1 MTTAL
6 IQWCLRNRLIVGLLA
21 LMIAAAG
28 VLVAPFDWKI
38 PGVDREPVGVDAIP
52 DIGENQQIVFTEWAG
67 RSPQD
72 IEDQITYPLTTA
84 LLGLPDVKAVRSN
97 SMFGFSTIF
106 IIFDDSVDFY
116 WARSRIL
123 EKLNSLPPGTL
134 PEAVQPTLGPD
145 ATGLGQVYWYTLE
158 GHDPEGNPVG
168 GWDPQELRT
177 IQDWI
182 VRYALQSV
190 DGVAE
195 AASIGGF
202 VREYQIDVDP
212 DAMRAYDISLNDVFQ
227 AVRDSNQEVGARTV
241 EVNRV
246 EYVIRGLGWIESLD
260 DLRQTVVKAK
270 EGAPITLDQVAEIS
284 LGPALRRGV
293 LDKDGKEA
301 VGGVVTARYGENPL
315 EVINNIHQK
324 IEQLAPGLPSKTLAD
339 GTVSQV
345 TIVPFYDRTGL
356 ILETL
361 GTLEDALSL
370 QVLVTV
376 VVIILLVWRLRSAL
390 IISSVL
396 PLAVLITFVAMKL
409 TGVDANIV
417 ALAGIAIA
425 IGTVVDM
432 GIVLCGNIQEK
443 LDEAGPDSSRIK
455 IVQEAS
461 SEVGGA
467 VLTAV
472 LTTVIGFL
480 PVFFMTGAE
489 GKLFRPLAFTKTYA
503 LIASVVVSL
512 TLVPVLA
519 LLLLRATKPSA
530 KQKSTSGKRRFF
542 ERTLSWPT
550 IILNGLVALA
560 VALLL
565 AGAWQPLGPTHAVGN
580 ILFVVLIVGAVL
592 LFFRALVFFYVP
604 VLRTLLRCKTPFLV
618 GVVFII
624 LLGGVCWLGA
634 PAPLASV
641 FPGLKKEFMPALDEG
656 SFLFMPTTMP
666 HASIGEAADV
676 LSLQDRAIKAIPEV
690 ESVVGKIGRVESPLD
705 PAPVSMVETIIN
717 YKPEYTR
724 NEDGELVRQW
734 RDHIQTPED
743 IWDEIA
749 AATRMPGVTAAP
761 KLQPIETRLVML
773 QTGMR
778 APMGVKVYAQ
788 TLEELEEAAL
798 TIEDELKQTPGVR
811 EETVFADRVVGKP
824 YLEITPDRE
833 ELSRYGLNVAD
844 LNEVVEVAIGG
855 KAVTT
860 TVEGRERYP
869 VRVRYPRE
877 LRDNIEKI
885 ERILISTSDGAQ
897 IPLRHV
903 ASVEFVRGPQ
913 SIKSE
918 DSFLVAYVIFD
929 RKAGL
934 GEVEVAESAEKR
946 LREREAAGDFVL
958 PAGTTYNFTGTYENQ
973 VHAMKR
979 LRLVLPVA
987 LLFIFMLIYMQFKR
1001 VGMSLLVF
1009 SGVFVAWSGGFILL
1023 WLYNQPWFLD
1033 INLFGWHLREIFQ
1046 VHPVSL
1052 SVAVWVGFLALFGIA
1067 TDDGVL
1073 MGTYLQERFQKS
1085 PTDKAGVR
1093 EAVVEAASRRIG
1105 PASMTSAT
1113 TILALLPVLTSSGR
1127 GSDVMI
1133 PMAIP
1138 TVGGMLLAL
1147 VTVFV
1152 VPVVYCAMH
1161 ERGKA

>member
-1 MTTAL
+1 MIAAF
-6 IQWCLRNRLIVGLLA
+6 IQWCLRNRLIVCLFA
-21 LMIAAAG
+21 LMLAAAG
-28 VLVAPFDWKI
+28 VLVAPFDWRL
-38 PGVDREPVGVDAIP
+38 PGYPRSPVGVDAIP

-84 LLGLPDVKAVRSN
+84 LLGLPDVKAIRST

-106 IIFDDSVDFY
+106 IIFDDSVEFY

-123 EKLNSLPPGTL
+123 EKLNSLTPGTL
-134 PEAVQPTLGPD
+134 PDSVQPTLGPD

-158 GHDPEGNPVG
+158 GRDAEGNPTG
-168 GWDPQELRT
+168 GWDPQELRS
-177 IQDWI
+177 IQDWN
-182 VRYALQSV
+182 VRFALQSV

-195 AASIGGF
+195 AASVGGF
-202 VREYQIDVDP
+202 IKEYQIDVDP
-212 DAMRAYDISLNDVFQ
+212 DAMRAYDITLSDIFQ
-227 AVRDSNQEVGARTV
+227 AVQKSNEEVGARTV

-246 EYVIRGLGWIESLD
+246 EYVIRGLGWIKDLS
-260 DLRQTVVKAK
+260 DLRHTVVKAR
-270 EGAPITLDQVAEIS
+270 EGAPITLDQVANIS
-284 LGPALRRGV
+284 MGPALRRGV
-293 LDKDGKEA
+293 LDKDGVEA

-315 EVINNIHQK
+315 KVIENIHEK
-324 IEQLAPGLPSKTLAD
+324 IEKLAPGLPSKTLAD

-361 GTLEDALSL
+361 GTLESALSL
-370 QVLVTV
+370 EVLVTV
-376 VVIILLVWRLRSAL
+376 LVIILLVWRLRSAL

-396 PLAVLITFVAMKL
+396 PLAVLITFVAMRL

-443 LDEAGPDSSRIK
+443 LDEAEPDAPRLD
-455 IVQEAS
+455 IVREAS
-461 SEVGGA
+461 AEVGGA

-472 LTTVIGFL
+472 LTTVVGFL

-489 GKLFRPLAFTKTYA
+489 GKLFKPLAFTKTYA
-503 LIASVVVSL
+503 LIASVIVSL

-519 LLLLRATKPSA
+519 HWLLRANKQRKPTGDA
-530 KQKSTSGKRRFF
+530 PKRRFF
-542 ERTLSWPT
+542 ERTLSWPAL
-550 IILNGLVALA
+550 IINGLVALA

-565 AGAWQPLGPTHAVGN
+565 SAAWQPLGPTHIVGN
-580 ILFVVLIVGAVL
+580 ALFVLIVVGAVL
-592 LFFRALVFFYVP
+592 LFFRALVFFYP
-604 VLRTLLRCKTPFLV
+604 RILHFLLRFKAPFLAFV
-618 GVVFII
+618 LLII
-624 LLGGVCWLGA
+624 FTGGMCWLGGPGA
-634 PAPLASV
+634 LNSI

-656 SFLFMPTTMP
+656 SFLYMPTTMP
-666 HASIGEAADV
+666 HASIGEAAEI
-676 LSLQDRAIKAIPEV
+676 LSRQDQAISAIPEV
-690 ESVVGKIGRVESPLD
+690 ESVVGKIGRVDSPLD

-717 YKPEYTR
+717 YKPEYMR
-724 NEDGELVRQW
+724 NAEGEWVRQW
-734 RDHIQTPED
+734 RDEIQSTDD
-743 IWDEIA
+743 IWEEIA
-749 AATRMPGVTAAP
+749 TVAQMPGATSAP

-778 APMGVKVYAQ
+778 APMGVKVFAS
-788 TLEELEEAAL
+788 TLEELESAAMV
-798 TIEDELKQTPGVR
+798 IEQQLKESPGVR
-811 EETVFADRVVGKP
+811 SETVFADRVVGKP

-833 ELSRYGLNVAD
+833 KLSRYGLTVAD

-855 KAVTT
+855 KPITT

-877 LRDNIEKI
+877 LRGDIEDI
-885 ERILISTSDGAQ
+885 EGILITTSDGAH
-897 IPLRHV
+897 IPLRQV
-903 ASVEFVRGPQ
+903 ADINYVRGPQ

-918 DSFLVAYVIFD
+918 NSFLVAYVIFD
-929 RKAGL
+929 RESGL
-934 GEVEVAESAEKR
+934 SEVDVALSAEVR
-946 LREREAAGDFVL
+946 LRQQQADGAFTL
-958 PAGTTYNFTGTYENQ
+958 PAGVTYEFTGTYQNQ
-973 VHAMKR
+973 VRAMER
-979 LRLVLPVA
+979 MRVVLPMA
-987 LLFIFMLIYMQFKR
+987 LLLIFMLIYMQFKKIG
-1001 VGMSLLVF
+1001 VSLLVF

-1023 WLYNQPWFLD
+1023 WLYNQSWFLD
-1033 INLFGWHLREIFQ
+1033 IHLLGLDFRNVFQ
-1046 VHPVSL
+1046 IHTVSL

-1073 MGTYLQERFQKS
+1073 MGTYLEERFRDE
-1085 PTDKAGVR
+1085 PTNKAAVR
-1093 EAVVEAASRRIG
+1093 EAVVEAACRRIG
-1105 PASMTSAT
+1105 PACMTSAT

-1152 VPVVYCAMH
+1152 VPVVYSAIH